1 MTMITRRTLIVAGA
15 ATALLPLRSIAQEA
29 ELTVE
34 EVLFDPDGPVLGNPD
49 GDITLVEYFDY
60 QCPYCK
66 AGHPVLVD
74 TVARDGN
81 IRLVMKDWPIFG
93 GESLRATRLT
103 LGAAEMGQFAIA
115 HASLMATKA
124 RLSAADVDGALKGA
138 GIDID
143 AATAAFSKSADK
155 WNAYLGRNTRQADSF
170 GLAGTPAFII
180 GQTLYPGAMSKDQL
194 NEAIKT
200 ARR

>member
-1 MTMITRRTLIVAGA
+1 MIVTRRNLILTGA
-15 ATALLPLRSIAQEA
+15 AASLLALPTFAQEA

-34 EVLFDPDGPVLGNPD
+34 DVLFDPDGPVLGNPE
-49 GDITLVEYFDY
+49 GDVTLVEYFDY

-66 AGHPVLVD
+66 SGHPLLTE

-103 LGAAEMGQFAIA
+103 LGAAEMGQFAVA
-115 HASLMATKA
+115 NAALMATKA
-124 RLSAADVDGALKGA
+124 RLSAADVDTALTGA

-143 AATAAFSKSADK
+143 AATTAFAESADK
-155 WNAYLGRNTRQADSF
+155 WNAYLGRNMRQADSF
-170 GLAGTPAFII
+170 GLPGTPAYII
-180 GQTLYPGAMSKDQL
+180 GQTLYPGVLTKELLD
-194 NEAIKT
+194 EAIKT
-200 ARR
+200 ARS

>member
-1 MTMITRRTLIVAGA
+1 MILNRRTLILA
-15 ATALLPLRSIAQEA
+15 AASATLLPIPALAQAA

-34 EVLFDPDGPVLGNPD
+34 AVLFDPDGPVLGNPD

-66 AGHPVLVD
+66 AGHPLLTE

-103 LGAAEMGQFAIA
+103 LGAAEMGQFEAA
-115 HASLMATKA
+115 NSALMATKA
-124 RLSAADVDGALKGA
+124 RLSAAQVDDALVGA
-138 GIDID
+138 GIDITAA
-143 AATAAFSKSADK
+143 AATFASASDK
-155 WNAYLGRNTRQADSF
+155 WEAYLGRNMRQADSF
-170 GLAGTPAFII
+170 GLAGTPAYII
-180 GQTLYPGAMSKDQL
+180 GQTLYPGALTKDVL
-194 NEAIKT
+194 DEAIRT
-200 ARR
+200 ARA